1 MYHSITFQLGGSSIA
16 VHFFEILI
24 GVGLIVAL
32 LGLDAEVRHW
42 PKKTADLLFMITTV
56 SLIVGVIGGNRATTF
71 LLSNSLLEMADIGSR
86 YSGFSFLPGLVCG
99 GSTCLLLIWWY
110 GLPVAASFN
119 VLIPPLVIAH
129 AFGRI
134 GCFFGGCCFGT
145 RTNLPVAVV
154 FPPTSPASIQFGF
167 PVAVH
172 PVQLYE
178 AALLFGIWFIT
189 KRLVQTEHRIGTY
202 FVMYGVGRFAF
213 EFLRGDQRGSIFGM
227 ELMSPSQL
235 ISIGMTVSGVLL
247 MQRPRQI
254 RRQQF

>member
-1 MYHSITFQLGGSSIA
+1 MYHGITLHFGGASIA
-16 VHFFEILI
+16 IHFFEILI
-24 GVGLIVAL
+24 GVGLIIAL
-32 LGLDAEVRHW
+32 LGLDTEVRHW
-42 PKKTADLLFMITTV
+42 PKKTADQLFMITTV
-56 SLIVGVIGGNRATTF
+56 SLIVGVIGGNRVTTL
-71 LLSNSLLEMADIGSR
+71 LLSNSLLEMADVGSR

-99 GSTCLLLIWWY
+99 GSTCLLLLWWY
-110 GLPVAASFN
+110 RLPVAASFS
-119 VLIPPLVIAH
+119 VLIPPLAIAH

-145 RTNLPVAVV
+145 PTNLPIAVV
-154 FPPTSPASIQFGF
+154 FPPASPASIQFGF

-189 KRLVQTEHRIGTY
+189 KRLMQTERRIATY
-202 FVMYGVGRFAF
+202 FVMYGVGRFAL
-213 EFLRGDQRGSIFGM
+213 EFLRGDQRGAICGM
-227 ELMSPSQL
+227 EFMSPSQL

-254 RRQQF
+254 